1 MRKDGHKS
9 LKLGGHYAVKSNLLE
24 DIKMG
29 KEPEKK
35 HKTLDHFFKD
45 SQIQVNVLL

>member
-1 MRKDGHKS
+1 MEKEGHKS
-9 LKLGGHYAVKSNLLE
+9 LKVGRIYVSPSSLLE
-24 DIKMG
+24 DVKSG

-45 SQIQVNVLL
+45 SQIQVNTLL